1 MVEHMQ
7 TKLVPEKTARW
18 AIEKYRV
25 YNIHSGVTT
34 NMAEGFNT
42 VMKRFLKWKEVPLD
56 LLIHSLQEL
65 QTYYAN
71 EIQRAMCG
79 IGQYHLLKEFSHYQR
94 PVDECVG
101 VPTCCFDDIAKDVHT
116 VQERDS
122 SEVST

>member
-18 AIEKYRV
+18 AIEEYRV

-79 IGQYHLLKEFSHYQR
+79 IGQYHLLQVKNLVTTSVLLMSVLVFPHAALM
-94 PVDECVG
+94 
-101 VPTCCFDDIAKDVHT
+101 T
-116 VQERDS
+116 
-122 SEVST
+122 